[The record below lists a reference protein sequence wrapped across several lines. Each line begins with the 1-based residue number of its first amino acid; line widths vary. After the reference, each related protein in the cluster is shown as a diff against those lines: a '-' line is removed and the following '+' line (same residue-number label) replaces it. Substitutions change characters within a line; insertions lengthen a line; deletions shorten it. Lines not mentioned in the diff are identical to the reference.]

1 MQKINEKTPEQEQQK
16 EPEGCLAS
24 LFSCILEAVITIFL
38 TGSIY
43 GLYLMIGMAA
53 AWLLL
58 PYLAFI
64 YYFFGGKK

>member
-1 MQKINEKTPEQEQQK
+1 MQKIPEQETQK
-16 EPEGCLAS
+16 EPEGCLAA
-24 LFSCILEAVITIFL
+24 LFSGILEAVITIFL

-58 PYLAFI
+58 PYLVII
-64 YYFFGGKK
+64 YYVFGRRK